1 MCEGRIDGSTL
12 QLVTVCLCDDGVG
25 ELSNELGESIP
36 PQPPVVSYLRPS
48 DARARARVVGA
59 RGVGRPPDG
68 GVGMSE
74 RSKLTSSHLRRQAL
88 VYLRQSSQA
97 QLERNVESTQ
107 RQYALVERAIE
118 FGFAREQVVVIDED
132 LGISGSGIAE
142 RTGFAR
148 LAAEVA
154 LGHAGLV
161 LGLEVSRLARNN
173 VDWYRLLDL
182 CGVTDTV
189 IGDADGLYH
198 PGSFNDRLLLGLKG
212 TMSEAELHVLRARLE
227 GGIRNK
233 AARGELRKALPVGLV
248 WGEAEGEILLDP
260 DEAVRG
266 AIQTIFDRFAELGS
280 VRQVWLWMR
289 REGVQFPMRRFA
301 HGEIQWAVPSYHQI
315 HSVLESPVY
324 AGAYAFG
331 KTRRERYVDE
341 HGNTRQRMRRLPQAE
356 WGVLIWEHHPGFI
369 DKATYERNRERI
381 ASNTRPRVH
390 EAGGAVREGQAL
402 LQGIAVCKR
411 CGRKLNVAYD
421 GRRGKGRPTYYC
433 PGRILVENRGS
444 WCLRVGGG
452 QIDHAVAGALL
463 AALTPAGVKAAL
475 HAAEALEQDHD
486 AALKQWRLQVER
498 ARYAAERAERR
509 YRQVEPEHRLVAR
522 GLERD
527 WETALQE
534 LAKAEAELT
543 LREQQRPRTLTD
555 DERERLLALGGD
567 LGRVWSA
574 PTTTDRD
581 RKQLL
586 RCLIEEVIIDVVR
599 EERRATLTLRWQGG
613 AITELGVPLPRHQP
627 PIRTDDDTVAL
638 MRRLAVHYDDATIA
652 GILNRQGRRSATG
665 QRFTAQI
672 VSSLRGSWKIPR
684 HQPAND
690 APDGKLLPIAR
701 VAEILQVAPS
711 TIHRWLADGFIAGE
725 QDTPG
730 APWRIRV
737 TDDLRSRFVEQAP
750 QGWLPMLEA
759 TLALGVSRQTVLQ
772 RVKRGEL
779 QAVHVRNGRR
789 KGLRILVP
797 HAETSLFDTT
807 AISAAAV

>member
-1 MCEGRIDGSTL
+1 
-12 QLVTVCLCDDGVG
+12 V
-25 ELSNELGESIP
+25 
-36 PQPPVVSYLRPS
+36 
-48 DARARARVVGA
+48 
-59 RGVGRPPDG
+59 
-68 GVGMSE
+68 SE
-74 RSKLTSSHLRRQAL
+74 RSKLTSSHLRRQAF

-107 RQYALVERAIE
+107 RQYALIERAIE
-118 FGFAREQVVVIDED
+118 LGFAREQVVVIDED
-132 LGISGSGIAE
+132 LGISGSGLSE
-142 RTGFAR
+142 RSGFAR

-189 IGDADGLYH
+189 IGDSDGLYH

-233 AARGELRKALPVGLV
+233 AQRGELRKALPVGLV
-248 WGEAEGEILLDP
+248 WGEEEGEILLEP

-280 VRQVWLWMR
+280 VRRVWLWMR
-289 REGVQFPMRRFA
+289 REGVQFPLRRWE
-301 HGEIQWAVPSYHQI
+301 GELRWVTPTYHQI

-341 HGNTRQRMRRLPQAE
+341 HGNTRQRLRRLPQAE
-356 WGVLIWEHHPGFI
+356 WGVLIWDHHPGFI

-381 ASNTRPRVH
+381 AANTRPRAH
-390 EAGGAVREGQAL
+390 DSGGAVREGSAL
-402 LQGIAVCKR
+402 LQGIAVCGR
-411 CGRKLNVAYD
+411 CGRKLNIAYD
-421 GRRGKGRPTYYC
+421 GRRGHKRPSYYC

-452 QIDHAVAGALL
+452 RIDQAVAEALL
-463 AALTPAGVKAAL
+463 AALTPAGVKAAVK
-475 HAAEALEQDHD
+475 AAEALELDHD

-498 ARYAAERAERR
+498 ARYQADRAERR

-527 WETALQE
+527 WENALGE
-534 LAKAEAELT
+534 LATAEAELA
-543 LREQQRPRTLTD
+543 LREQQQPRTLTD
-555 DERERLLALGGD
+555 EERERLLSLGAD
-567 LGRVWSA
+567 LGRVWAA

-586 RCLIEEVIIDVVR
+586 RCLIEDVTIDLVR
-599 EERRATLTLRWQGG
+599 EERRAQVMIRWKGG
-613 AITELGVPLPRHQP
+613 AITELAVTLPKPQP
-627 PIRTDDDTVAL
+627 QPRTDEDTIEL
-638 MRRLAVHYDDATIA
+638 IRRLAAHYDDGTIA
-652 GILNRQGRRSATG
+652 GILNRQGRRSARG
-665 QRFTAQI
+665 ERFTAII
-672 VSSLRGSWKIPR
+672 VGGLRRYRGIPA
-684 HQPAND
+684 HKPA
-690 APDGKLLPIAR
+690 PEP
-701 VAEILQVAPS
+701 AEGPLVPVYKAADELGVAPS
-711 TIHRWLADGFIAGE
+711 TIFRWLQAGFIAGE

-737 TDDLRSRFVEQAP
+737 NDQLRALFVEDAP
-750 QGWLPMLEA
+750 PGYVPIVDAMRI
-759 TLALGVSRQTVLQ
+759 LGVSRQTVLQ
-772 RVKRGEL
+772 RVKRGQL
-779 QAVHVRNGRR
+779 QALHVRNGRR
-789 KGLRILVP
+789 KGLRIQLP

-807 AISAAAV
+807 PMNAQAV

>member
-1 MCEGRIDGSTL
+1 
-12 QLVTVCLCDDGVG
+12 
-25 ELSNELGESIP
+25 
-36 PQPPVVSYLRPS
+36 
-48 DARARARVVGA
+48 
-59 RGVGRPPDG
+59 
-68 GVGMSE
+68 MSE
-74 RSKLTSSHLRRQAL
+74 RSKLTASHLRRTAF
-88 VYLRQSSQA
+88 VYVRQSSQA
-97 QLERNVESTQ
+97 QLERNVESTE
-107 RQYALVERAIE
+107 RQYALVQRAIE
-118 FGFAREQVVVIDED
+118 LGFAREQVVVIDED
-132 LGISGSGIAE
+132 LGISGSGLSD
-142 RTGFAR
+142 RSGFAR

-154 LGHAGLV
+154 LGHVGLV

-189 IGDADGLYH
+189 IGDTDGLYH

-248 WGEAEGEILLDP
+248 WGEAEGEIVLDP

-266 AIQTIFDRFAELGS
+266 AIRTIFERFAELGS

-289 REGVQFPMRRFA
+289 RERVQFPMRRFA
-301 HGEIQWAVPSYHQI
+301 HGEIEWTTPTYHQI

-341 HGNTRQRMRRLPQAE
+341 HGQTRQRMRRLPQAE
-356 WGVLIWEHHPGFI
+356 WEVLIWDHHHGYI
-369 DKATYERNRERI
+369 DKATYDRNRERI
-381 ASNTRPRVH
+381 ARNTRPRAH
-390 EAGGAVREGQAL
+390 QTGGAVREGAAL
-402 LQGIAVCKR
+402 LQGIAVCGR
-411 CGRKLNVAYD
+411 CGRKLKVHYQ
-421 GRRGKGRPTYYC
+421 GRRGHRSPAYHC
-433 PGRILVENRGS
+433 PSSILVENRGG
-444 WCLRVGGG
+444 WCLRIGGT
-452 QIDHAVAGALL
+452 QIDQAVAGALL

-475 HAAEALEQDHD
+475 QAAEALEQDHD

-498 ARYAAERAERR
+498 ARYQAERAERR

-527 WETALQE
+527 WETALGE
-534 LAKAEAELT
+534 LAKAEAALA
-543 LREQQRPRTLTD
+543 LREHQRPRTLTD
-555 DERERLLALGGD
+555 TERERLLAFGTD

-586 RCLIEEVIIDVVR
+586 RCLIEEVIIDANR
-599 EERRATLTLRWQGG
+599 EERRATLTIRWRGG
-613 AITELGVPLPRHQP
+613 AITELAVTLPKPQP
-627 PIRTDDDTVAL
+627 AIRTDEDTIAL
-638 MRRLAVHYDDATIA
+638 LERLAAHYDDGGIA

-665 QRFTAQI
+665 ERFTAVI
-672 VSSLRGSWKIPR
+672 VGGLRRYRGIPAYK
-684 HQPAND
+684 PPTEP
-690 APDGKLLPIAR
+690 PDGELLPVSKAADELG
-701 VAEILQVAPS
+701 VAAS
-711 TIHRWLADGFIAGE
+711 TLFRWLQAGFIRGE

-737 TDDLRSRFVEQAP
+737 NDELRALFVEQAP
-750 QGWLPMLEA
+750 AGFVPIVDAMR
-759 TLALGVSRQTVLQ
+759 ALGVSRQTVLQ

-779 QAVHVRNGRR
+779 EAIHVRCGRR
-789 KGLRILVP
+789 KGLRIRVP
-797 HAETSLFDTT
+797 AADGLFDPTT
-807 AISAAAV
+807 MNAEAVC

>member
-1 MCEGRIDGSTL
+1 VSGR
-12 QLVTVCLCDDGVG
+12 
-25 ELSNELGESIP
+25 
-36 PQPPVVSYLRPS
+36 
-48 DARARARVVGA
+48 A
-59 RGVGRPPDG
+59 
-68 GVGMSE
+68 
-74 RSKLTSSHLRRQAL
+74 KLTASHLRRAAF
-88 VYLRQSSQA
+88 VYVRQSSQA
-97 QLERNVESTQ
+97 QLERNVESTN
-107 RQYALVERAIE
+107 RQYALVQRAIE
-118 FGFAREQVVVIDED
+118 LGFAREQVVVIDED
-132 LGISGSGIAE
+132 LGISGSGMSQ
-142 RTGFAR
+142 RSGFAR

-233 AARGELRKALPVGLV
+233 AARGELRKALPVGFV
-248 WGEAEGEILLDP
+248 WGEAEGEILFDP

-289 REGVQFPMRRFA
+289 RERVQFPMRRFA
-301 HGEIQWAVPSYHQI
+301 HGEIQWAVPTYHQI

-356 WGVLIWEHHPGFI
+356 WGVLIWDHHHGFI
-369 DKATYERNRERI
+369 DKATFEANRERI
-381 ASNTRPRVH
+381 ARNTRPRAH
-390 EAGGAVREGQAL
+390 QPGGAVREGNAL
-402 LQGIAVCKR
+402 LQGIAVCGR
-411 CGRKLNVAYD
+411 CGRKLKVHYQ
-421 GRRGKGRPTYYC
+421 GRRGRKSSAYHC
-433 PGRILVENRGS
+433 PASILVNNRGS
-444 WCLRVGGG
+444 WCVRIGGT
-452 QIDHAVAGALL
+452 QIDQAVAGALL

-475 HAAEALEQDHD
+475 QAAEALEHDHD
-486 AALKQWRLQVER
+486 AALKQWRLQLER
-498 ARYAAERAERR
+498 ARYQAERAERR

-527 WETALQE
+527 WEHALQE
-534 LAKAEAELT
+534 LAKAEAELA

-555 DERERLLALGGD
+555 QERERLLALGAD

-574 PTTTDRD
+574 PTTSDRD

-586 RCLIEEVIIDVVR
+586 RALIEEVTIDADKH
-599 EERRATLTLRWQGG
+599 ERRATVTVRWQGG
-613 AITELGVPLPRHQP
+613 ALTELAVTLPKPQP
-627 PIRTDDDTVAL
+627 TIRTDEDTIAL
-638 MRRLAVHYDDATIA
+638 LERLAAHYDDGRIA

-665 QRFTAQI
+665 ERFTAII
-672 VSSLRGSWKIPR
+672 VGGLRRYRDIPAYR
-684 HQPAND
+684 PPAEP
-690 APDGKLLPIAR
+690 PDGELLPVGKAADELG
-701 VAEILQVAPS
+701 VAAS
-711 TIHRWLADGFIAGE
+711 TIFRWLQAGFIRGE

-737 TDDLRSRFVEQAP
+737 NDQLRALFVDDAP
-750 QGWLPMLEA
+750 PGYVPIVDAMRV
-759 TLALGVSRQTVLQ
+759 LAVSRQTVLQ
-772 RVKRGEL
+772 RVKRSEL
-779 QAVHVRNGRR
+779 KALHVRNGRR

-797 HAETSLFDTT
+797 QADNALFDTT
-807 AISAAAV
+807 PMNAEAV

>member
-1 MCEGRIDGSTL
+1 
-12 QLVTVCLCDDGVG
+12 
-25 ELSNELGESIP
+25 
-36 PQPPVVSYLRPS
+36 
-48 DARARARVVGA
+48 
-59 RGVGRPPDG
+59 
-68 GVGMSE
+68 MSE
-74 RSKLTSSHLRRQAL
+74 HSKLSASHLRRQAF

-97 QLERNVESTQ
+97 QVERNVESTA
-107 RQYALVERAIE
+107 RQYALVGRAVE
-118 FGFAREQVVVIDED
+118 LGFAHEQVVVIDED
-132 LGISGSGIAE
+132 LGISGSGLSD
-142 RTGFAR
+142 RSGFAR
-148 LAAEVA
+148 LTAEVA

-233 AARGELRKALPVGLV
+233 AARGELRRGLPVGLV
-248 WGEAEGEILLDP
+248 WGEDDGEILLDG

-266 AIQTIFDRFAELGS
+266 AIQTIFARFSELGS

-289 REGVQFPMRRFA
+289 RERVQFPLRRFP
-301 HGEIQWAVPSYHQI
+301 HGEIQWVVPTYHQI
-315 HSVLESPVY
+315 HSVLENPVY

-331 KTRRERYVDE
+331 KTRRERYVDA
-341 HGNTRQRMRRLPQAE
+341 HGQPRQRMRRLPQAE
-356 WGVLIWEHHPGFI
+356 WEVLIWEHHPGFI
-369 DKATYERNRERI
+369 DKATFDANRERI
-381 ASNTRPRVH
+381 AANTRPRAH
-390 EAGGAVREGQAL
+390 DAGGAVREGAAL
-402 LQGIAVCKR
+402 LQGIAVCAR
-411 CGRKLNVAYD
+411 CGRKLNVHYD
-421 GRRGKGRPTYYC
+421 GRRGQARPSYYC
-433 PGRILVENRGS
+433 PGSILVENRGS
-444 WCLRVGGG
+444 WCLRVGGM
-452 QIDHAVAGALL
+452 QIDHAVADALL

-475 HAAEALEQDHD
+475 RAAEALEQDHD
-486 AALKQWRLQVER
+486 AALGQWRLQVER
-498 ARYAAERAERR
+498 AKYQADRAERR

-527 WETALQE
+527 WETALAA
-534 LAKAEAELT
+534 LAEAEAELT
-543 LREQQRPRTLTD
+543 LREQQRPRALTPA
-555 DERERLLALGGD
+555 EREQLLALGAD

-574 PTTTDRD
+574 ATTTDRD
-581 RKQLL
+581 RKQLM
-586 RCLIEEVIIDVVR
+586 RTLIDEIIVDVVR
-599 EERRATLTLRWQGG
+599 EERRATLTIRWRGG
-613 AITELGVPLPRHQP
+613 AITELNVPLPRHQP
-627 PIRTDDDTVAL
+627 AIRTDEDTVAL

-684 HQPAND
+684 HQPQEVP
-690 APDGKLLPIAR
+690 PDGEPQPIAR
-701 VAEILQVAPS
+701 VAEILGVAPS
-711 TIHRWLADGFIAGE
+711 TIHRWLSDGFIAGE

-737 TDDLRSRFVEQAP
+737 TDDLRQRFVEQAP

-759 TLALGVSRQTVLQ
+759 TKALGVSRQTVLQ

-779 QAVHVRNGRR
+779 EAVHVRNGRR
-789 KGLRILVP
+789 KGLRIRVP
-797 HAETSLFDTT
+797 QAEPALFDTT
-807 AISAAAV
+807 PITITAV